1 MYPKDNIFKKKL
13 KKTKIW
19 KFDKQISKVFH
30 DMKQRS
36 IPGYFDILYMIG
48 LLTKIFVKPNTI
60 IYDIGCSLGEVS
72 IAVSNNIKAK
82 GCKILAI
89 DQSSS
94 MIKYCR
100 KKVKYF
106 DKKNIIKVIKK
117 DIFEI
122 NIKNASMVILNF
134 TLQFI
139 PKKNRLLLLNNI
151 YKGINPGGILIISEK
166 FHFLDIKINNLMFKM
181 HHDFKKSNGYSE
193 LEIQQK
199 HKLLKKNMLIN
210 SIDQHKKNL
219 KLIGFSHVDL
229 WFQYFNF
236 GSIIAIKKQY
246 D

>member
-1 MYPKDNIFKKKL
+1 MYPKDNIFQKKINKI
-13 KKTKIW
+13 TKW
-19 KFDKQISKVFH
+19 KFDKKIAKVFL

-72 IAVSNNIKAK
+72 ITICNNIKVK
-82 GCKILAI
+82 GCKIFAI
-89 DQSSS
+89 DKSSS

-100 KKVKYF
+100 EKVKFF

-117 DIFEI
+117 DIFAI

-139 PKKNRLLLLNNI
+139 SEKNKLFLLNNI

-166 FHFLDIKINNLMFKM
+166 FHFIDIKINNLIFKM
-181 HHDFKKSNGYSE
+181 HYNFKRKNGYSAS
-193 LEIQQK
+193 EIQQK
-199 HKLLKKNMLIN
+199 NKLLKNNMFIN

-219 KLIGFSHVDL
+219 KLIGFAHVEL

-236 GSIIAIKKQY
+236 GSIIAIKKKY